1 MSVLTKQITKLISQ
15 LNEQDQ
21 KTLMA
26 FAEFLHANKTSH
38 PENIAKPK
46 IIPPMDGESVIAAL
60 KRLSAMYYML
70 DKTKMLNETS
80 ELVSQH
86 VMQGREKTEVI
97 ALCEKLFE
105 DHYQS
110 MLNKKENT
118 IP

>member
-1 MSVLTKQITKLISQ
+1 MSALTKKITKLFSA

-38 PENIAKPK
+38 VEEIAKPK
-46 IIPPMDGESVIAAL
+46 IIPPIDEESVIAAL

-70 DKTKMLNETS
+70 DKTKMLNEAS

-86 VMQGREKTEVI
+86 VMQGRDKADVI
-97 ALCEKLFE
+97 KSCEQLFE

-110 MLNKKENT
+110 MFNSKEKT
-118 IP
+118 V